1 MKLLTLLL
9 SVAILTSCGNQ
20 YRCYPSKKSRD
31 YAETEIKE
39 GVITKNHEKAILVS
53 VNRTMKGYRHLF
65 VDGQKDTI
73 VKFFNCPLK
82 VGECYYILKNF
93 S

>member
-65 VDGQKDTI
+65 VTERKDTI
-73 VKFFNCPLK
+73 ARFFNCPLS
-82 VGECYYILKNF
+82 VGDCYYVLKNF

>member
-65 VDGQKDTI
+65 VTERKDTI
-73 VKFFNCPLK
+73 ARFFNCPLN
-82 VGECYYILKNF
+82 VGDCYYVLKNF